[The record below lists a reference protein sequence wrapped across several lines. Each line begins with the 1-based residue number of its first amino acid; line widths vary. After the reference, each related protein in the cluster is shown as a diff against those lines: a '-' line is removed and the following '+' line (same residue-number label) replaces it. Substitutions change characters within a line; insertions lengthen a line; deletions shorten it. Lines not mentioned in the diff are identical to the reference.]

1 MMDWNELIF
10 TAADHPAA
18 TASVFLAAYVLLH
31 LAVKRLFRPRFPRK
45 FKARVVHVC
54 DGDSIWVKQRF
65 GRRVKLRLIGIDAPE
80 TEQAFGRDAT
90 ECLKR
95 KIAGEAVDVTAVGV
109 DPYGRLV
116 SRVMLG
122 KTDVSEFMIR
132 EGLAWPYWRY
142 FARLSQDDAVRYNT
156 ACESAK
162 KKKKGL
168 WQETNPLAPWTWREN
183 HRSWLARLLYAM
195 RRLFRRLFGLR

>member
-1 MMDWNELIF
+1 MTDCNDLIF
-10 TAADHPAA
+10 VAAEHPAA
-18 TASVFLAAYVLLH
+18 TAGVFLLLYLLLH
-31 LAVKRLFRPRFPRK
+31 LAAKRLFRPRFPRK

-54 DGDSIWVKQRF
+54 DGDSIWVKQRW
-65 GRRVKLRLIGIDAPE
+65 GRRVKLRLIGMDAPE

-90 ECLKR
+90 DCLKR

-142 FARLSQDDAVRYNT
+142 FSRLTQDETVRYNA

-162 KKKKGL
+162 KKRKGL
-168 WQETNPLAPWTWREN
+168 WQEANPLAPWTWREN
-183 HRSWLARLLYAM
+183 HRSWIARLLYALRRFL
-195 RRLFRRLFGLR
+195 RRLVGLR